1 MPTSNKPLDPFAQ
14 REAERYANPIA
25 SREMILDMLA
35 VVGRPLSRSEL
46 AKRLKLHSEDEE
58 EALRRRLR
66 AMERDGQVMCTRK
79 GLYGLVSNM
88 DLIKGR
94 VLAHRDGF
102 GFVRREGGG
111 GDDIYLSSRQ
121 MVRVF
126 DGDEVLVRVDSID
139 FKGRAEGVIV
149 EVLARNTSQVVGRLA
164 RQGGIQFVVPENPR
178 INHDVQLPQGAEGS
192 AQPGQI
198 VVVEITEQPERRR
211 KPVGRVI
218 ETLGDAMDP
227 GLEIEIALR
236 SHDLPWQWPQDA
248 LDEAAQLGEQ
258 VRPADKSH
266 RVDLRDLDLVTIDGE
281 DARDFDDAVYCMPLR
296 TGGWRLWVAIADVSS
311 YVQVGSALDS
321 EAQLRGT
328 SVYFPER
335 VIPMLPEALSNGLCS
350 LNPEVDRLCMVC
362 EMRVGRKGKVG
373 SYRFFEGVMRSK
385 ARLTYNEVGRFLQ
398 GDEAEAVPAPVRKP
412 LKNLYK
418 LYQALRKA
426 RDARGAIDFDT
437 EETRIVFG
445 DNRKIEK
452 IVPVYRGDA
461 HKLIEECMLAANV
474 CAADFLAELKLPALY
489 RVHEGPR
496 AEKLENLRRYLGEL
510 GLSLGGGDDPE
521 PGNYQVLLE
530 QIAGRPDAHII
541 QTMMLRSMNQAVY
554 QPQNLGHFGL
564 HYEAYAHFTSPIRRY
579 PDLLVHRA
587 IRSVIHSNAK
597 TARVERVAG
606 AEKMD
611 AGGIYPYDV
620 KRMVALG
627 EHCSMTER
635 RADDATRDVVAWLKC
650 EYLHERIGEEFDA
663 VVASVT
669 SFGLF
674 VELVDVYIEGLV
686 HVTSLPRDYYHF
698 DIARQRLVGERTG
711 ASWQLG
717 GRLRVRLVRVDL
729 DDRKIDLEPVSA
741 GAVDDAPRIP
751 RKRKKKR
758 VRSNDG

>member
-1 MPTSNKPLDPFAQ
+1 
-14 REAERYANPIA
+14 
-25 SREMILDMLA
+25 
-35 VVGRPLSRSEL
+35 
-46 AKRLKLHSEDEE
+46 
-58 EALRRRLR
+58 
-66 AMERDGQVMCTRK
+66 
-79 GLYGLVSNM
+79 
-88 DLIKGR
+88 
-94 VLAHRDGF
+94 
-102 GFVRREGGG
+102 
-111 GDDIYLSSRQ
+111 
-121 MVRVF
+121 
-126 DGDEVLVRVDSID
+126 
-139 FKGRAEGVIV
+139 
-149 EVLARNTSQVVGRLA
+149 
-164 RQGGIQFVVPENPR
+164 
-178 INHDVQLPQGAEGS
+178 
-192 AQPGQI
+192 
-198 VVVEITEQPERRR
+198 
-211 KPVGRVI
+211 
-218 ETLGDAMDP
+218 
-227 GLEIEIALR
+227 
-236 SHDLPWQWPQDA
+236 
-248 LDEAAQLGEQ
+248 
-258 VRPADKSH
+258 
-266 RVDLRDLDLVTIDGE
+266 
-281 DARDFDDAVYCMPLR
+281 
-296 TGGWRLWVAIADVSS
+296 
-311 YVQVGSALDS
+311 
-321 EAQLRGT
+321 
-328 SVYFPER
+328 
-335 VIPMLPEALSNGLCS
+335 
-350 LNPEVDRLCMVC
+350 
-362 EMRVGRKGKVG
+362 
-373 SYRFFEGVMRSK
+373 
-385 ARLTYNEVGRFLQ
+385 
-398 GDEAEAVPAPVRKP
+398 
-412 LKNLYK
+412 
-418 LYQALRKA
+418 
-426 RDARGAIDFDT
+426 
-437 EETRIVFG
+437 
-445 DNRKIEK
+445 
-452 IVPVYRGDA
+452 
-461 HKLIEECMLAANV
+461 MLAANV

-530 QIAGRPDAHII
+530 QIGGRPDAHII

-611 AGGIYPYDV
+611 AGGIYPYDL

-686 HVTSLPRDYYHF
+686 HVTSLPWDYYHF